1 MKKRKQ
7 FPLFDMAYQG
17 LGAPLEGDA
26 YGLRYF
32 EQLGFE
38 LLACQSFS
46 KNFGL
51 YGERCGVLHAIS
63 ASEKV
68 AANVYDQLRCLI
80 RWEFS
85 SSPAY
90 GARLVNTIL
99 ASEGLSA
106 KWTEE
111 LATMRQRLADLR
123 RALHSAL
130 VEKRNVSTLIMPAN
144 SILIF
149 FRPQAT
155 GAQSSLRQDF
165 SASCL

>member
-1 MKKRKQ
+1 MKQNDQ

-17 LGAPLEGDA
+17 LGISLEKDA
-26 YGLRYF
+26 YGLRHF
-32 EQLGFE
+32 EQRGFE

-51 YGERCGVLHAIS
+51 YGERCGVLHVVLGDK
-63 ASEKV
+63 ET

-99 ASEGLSA
+99 ASQDLVQEWSD
-106 KWTEE
+106 E
-111 LATMRQRLADLR
+111 LTTMRQRLRRLR
-123 RALHSAL
+123 QELHEAL
-130 VEKRNVSTLIMPAN
+130 VVKRQVSPRIP
-144 SILIF
+144 
-149 FRPQAT
+149 
-155 GAQSSLRQDF
+155 
-165 SASCL
+165 SAALS